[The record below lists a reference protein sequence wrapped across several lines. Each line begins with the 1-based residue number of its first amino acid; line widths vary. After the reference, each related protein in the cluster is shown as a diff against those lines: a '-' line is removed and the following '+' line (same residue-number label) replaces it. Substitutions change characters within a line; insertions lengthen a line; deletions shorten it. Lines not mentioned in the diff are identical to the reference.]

1 MRHLLILRHAKAV
14 PHRSGDIDR
23 ELTNRGRREAGLM
36 GRQILARGLLPDL
49 ALVSP
54 STRTRETIA
63 LAMAQWPA
71 PAPLQIDRAIYLAE
85 APALLDVLRA
95 APDAPQTLMIVG
107 HNPGLAE
114 LALNLTGG
122 GDPQARMRMM
132 EGFPTGA
139 LAVMEVPADHWGELS
154 FHGARLKAFITPR
167 GLEA

>member
-36 GRQILARGLLPDL
+36 GREMLARGLLPDL

-54 STRTRETIA
+54 ATRTRETIA
-63 LAMAQWPA
+63 LAMAHWPA
-71 PAPLQIDRAIYLAE
+71 PAPLQINRAIYLAE
-85 APALLDVLRA
+85 APDLLNLLRA
-95 APDAPQTLMIVG
+95 APDEARTLMIVG

-114 LALNLTGG
+114 LALNLTAG

-132 EGFPTGA
+132 ESFPTCA
-139 LAVMEVPADHWGELS
+139 LALYEAPVEHWAELG
-154 FHGARLKAFITPR
+154 FHSLRLKDFLTPDHMDD
-167 GLEA
+167 